1 MTHKGSNA
9 MIRSVWF
16 VVGLSLCASTAFAA
30 PKHAIAML
38 GEPAM
43 AADYKSLPY
52 ANPDAPQGGTLRQ
65 AMVGTFDSLN
75 PFIIKGNAA
84 TGLRTYVFE
93 SIMYRN
99 YSEPF
104 SLYCLLCESI
114 DVSDDRQTFTFKL
127 RPDVRFSD
135 GSPLTTADIIFT
147 METLRGHGRSN
158 FKNAYA
164 KIKKIE
170 TPDAQTLVFHQEA
183 GDRELPLLLGL
194 MPVFSKTS
202 AEGKDFE
209 SPSMTGFI
217 GTGPYVVADA
227 KADEII
233 TYKKNPDYWGKAHP
247 INRGLWNFDTL
258 RFDYYRDAN
267 TAFEAFKKGDAD
279 IRTEA
284 DPVRWTSAY
293 DFPAVADGRVIK
305 EKIESK
311 TPAPTTG
318 FAFNTRRKLFE
329 DVKVREALAMAFD
342 FEWLNANLF
351 GKAFKRTYGYFGGS
365 AISSEGKAADAVELA
380 IIGTGGGLRRDYLD
394 GTYKLPVSDGS
405 GKDRKLLR
413 KVVGMLGEAGWTIQ
427 DSVLKNSNG
436 DAFAFTITITDSA
449 QEKVALAYKSALELI
464 GIAVDVKK
472 VDAAQFSAL
481 QRAYDYDMIP
491 VAWYNSLSPGN
502 EQKLYFGSEGKTKEG
517 TRNYPGIADP
527 RVDAAIDAM
536 FKAADRASFESA
548 VRAEDRL
555 LVAGHYIVPF
565 YDAGGQ
571 WVARW
576 NYIGRPDAQP
586 LPGFEGTTLWHV
598 P

>member
-1 MTHKGSNA
+1 
-9 MIRSVWF
+9 MIRTVSIAF
-16 VVGLSLCASTAFAA
+16 ALTLAASTAFAA

-43 AADYKSLPY
+43 PADFKSLPY

-65 AMVGTFDSLN
+65 ALQGTFDSLN

-84 TGLRTYVFE
+84 NGLRTYVFE
-93 SIMYRN
+93 SIMFRSYA
-99 YSEPF
+99 EPF

-127 RPDVRFSD
+127 RPDVKFSD

-147 METLRGHGRSN
+147 LETLRDHGRSN
-158 FKNAYA
+158 YKNAYS
-164 KIKKIE
+164 KIKKID
-170 TPDAQTLVFHQEA
+170 TPDAETLVFHQEA
-183 GDRELPLLLGL
+183 GDRELPLLIGL
-194 MPVFSKTS
+194 MPVISKKS

-209 SPSMTGFI
+209 SPSMEGFI
-217 GTGPYVVADA
+217 GTGPYVLGEA

-233 TYKKNPDYWGKAHP
+233 SYKKNTEYWGKAHA
-247 INRGLWNFDTL
+247 INKGLWNFDTV

-267 TAFEAFKKGDAD
+267 SAFEAFKKGDAD
-279 IRTEA
+279 VRTES

-293 DFPAVADGRVIK
+293 DFPAVAEGKVIK

-318 FAFNTRRKLFE
+318 FAFNTRRKIFA
-329 DVKVREALAMAFD
+329 DVEVREALAMAFD

-351 GKAFKRTYGYFGGS
+351 GKAFNRTHGYFGGS
-365 AISSEGKAADAVELA
+365 VLSSEGKAADAVELG
-380 IIGTGGGLRRDYLD
+380 IIGTTGGGLRSDYLD

-427 DSVLKNSNG
+427 DNVLQNAAGEPFS
-436 DAFAFTITITDSA
+436 FAISITDSN
-449 QEKVALAYKSALELI
+449 QEKVALAYKTALELI
-464 GIAVDVKK
+464 GIAVEVKK
-472 VDAAQFSAL
+472 VDAAQFSSL
-481 QRAYDYDMIP
+481 QKTYDYDMIP

-502 EQKLYFGSEGKTKEG
+502 EQKLYFGSEGRTKEG

-527 RVDAAIDAM
+527 RIEAAIDAM

-555 LVAGHYIVPF
+555 LVSGHYIVPF

-586 LPGFEGTTLWHV
+586 LPGFEGTTLWRV